1 MNIKK
6 FYEKHKNF
14 SQRTLSEYFISPGI
28 KSKFDLI
35 KEYLGSKR
43 KFKNGIDL
51 GCSGD
56 SFLFFLD
63 NVINK
68 AFLDIANLP
77 LSQYRGSILYHP
89 VTADLTHL
97 PFRNQSFDLITAL
110 DVLEHIKN
118 DEKAVSEMSRIL
130 KPGGI
135 VVLTVPHRMK
145 YYSKQDQ
152 IIGHYRRY
160 ELDQIYSLFKKY
172 NLYEKRTFGVYGQ
185 FMRIADIQSF
195 NPEKTEQN
203 LLKLRTRYLK
213 NPIFQKIWNMVVKIS
228 SKFMKID
235 AKYHSLK
242 RIMNIGLI
250 LSKK

>member
-1 MNIKK
+1 
-6 FYEKHKNF
+6 
-14 SQRTLSEYFISPGI
+14 
-28 KSKFDLI
+28 
-35 KEYLGSKR
+35 
-43 KFKNGIDL
+43 
-51 GCSGD
+51 CSGD

-63 NVINK
+63 NVIHK

-77 LSQYRGSILYHP
+77 LTQYRGSRLYHP

-97 PFRNQSFDLITAL
+97 PFRNQSFDLISAL

-118 DEKAVSEMSRIL
+118 DEKAISEMSRIL
-130 KPGGI
+130 KLGGI

-195 NPEKTEQN
+195 NPEKTEKN
-203 LLKLRTRYLK
+203 LLKHRTRYLK

-228 SKFMKID
+228 SKFMKVD
-235 AKYHSLK
+235 AKYHSLR